1 MANVMFVDDDVDS
14 LEMFKKCVEI
24 FGHQAFTANS
34 PREAIELAQ
43 NLDLDVI
50 FVDLYLANSS
60 GLEVVTA
67 LRKLAKTAR
76 LPVYVLSAGS
86 EYELDQTIERSGA
99 NAYLQK
105 PVHLQNLLATISH
118 AISKPSPSV
127 SLGGIH

>member
-24 FGHQAFTANS
+24 FGHQAVTACS
-34 PREAIELAQ
+34 SQEALELAQ
-43 NLDLDVI
+43 SNELDVV
-50 FVDLYLANSS
+50 FVDLYLANAS

-67 LRKLAKTAR
+67 LRKLGKTAR
-76 LPVYVLSAGS
+76 IPVYVLSAGS
-86 EYELDQTIERSGA
+86 EYELDQSIERSGA

-105 PVHLQNLLATISH
+105 PVHMQNLLATISH

-127 SLGGIH
+127 SLGGVR